1 MGKYIGKSVL
11 RKEDPRLVTG
21 EAKYLEDIQLSGMV
35 HAVVKRSDYAHAK
48 IKNIDTSEAETMPG
62 VLGVW
67 TGKDFEDLNPMPCA
81 WQAGGITN
89 NANTPRVL
97 EIDKVTFTGQG
108 VAVVVA
114 EDRNVA
120 EDACLKIN
128 VEYEELPVVV
138 SAEDAI
144 KPGAPQLHENAPN
157 NICMEWE
164 CGNQEGTD
172 QALSNSDVVVKEQLV
187 NQRLIPNSMEPR
199 GAIAEYKSATE
210 EFTVWL
216 TSQAPHVHR
225 LLATAFVFGIPET
238 KMRVIAP
245 HVGGGFGCKIFLY
258 PEYCLVAALARKIEC
273 PIKWMETRSEN
284 FQATTHG
291 RDHSTQIQVGANND
305 GTITSLKVNTVANLG
320 GTLSTIAPGIPTTL
334 YGRLLSGT
342 YKFPNIYCG
351 VKGVYTNTG
360 MVDAYRGAG
369 RPEATFVVERAL
381 DLVAKK
387 LGMDVVDVRKKNFIQ
402 KDQFPYTPADGITK
416 GLAYDSGDYEK
427 PLNKALEMFNYAQFR
442 EEQKRARSEGKYLGV
457 GFSTYIEACGVAPSA
472 WIGAG
477 GEGWGA
483 GLWESANI
491 RVHLTGKVV
500 VTTGSSPHGQG
511 TETTM
516 AQIAADEL
524 GLPFDDVDVQYNDTL
539 GTPFGYG
546 TYGSRSAAVGGTALF
561 NAVQKVKQKALRIG
575 AHMLEASVDDVV
587 YEDGKVSVKGS
598 PDQAKTIQEIAGTA
612 ALGYSL
618 PEGDEPFLD
627 ETAYFD
633 PPNTTW
639 PFGTHI
645 CVVEVEKETGSV
657 KVKRYLAVDD
667 VGNVINPMI
676 VDGQIHGG
684 IAQGVAQ
691 ALWESGEYNESGQ
704 LVSGSLMDYA
714 IPRTDCLPNFE
725 LDRTV
730 TPSPTNPLGVKGVG
744 ETGTIASTPAVVNAV
759 MDALAP
765 FGVTN
770 LNMPLTS
777 QKIWNAIQKKGA

>member
-1 MGKYIGKSVL
+1 MGKYIGESVL

-21 EAKYLEDIQLSGMV
+21 EAKYLEDIKLSGMV
-35 HAVVKRSDYAHAK
+35 HAA
-48 IKNIDTSEAETMPG
+48 G
-62 VLGVW
+62 VIGVW
-67 TGKDFEDLNPMPCA
+67 TGKDFEDVNPMPCA
-81 WQAGGITN
+81 WQAGGVDN

-114 EDRNVA
+114 EDRNIA
-120 EDACLKIN
+120 EDASSKI
-128 VEYEELPVVV
+128 VVDYEELPTVV
-138 SAEDAI
+138 SAEEAI

-164 CGNQEGTD
+164 CGNQEGTEK
-172 QALSNSDVVVKEQLV
+172 ALGEADVVVKEQLV
-187 NQRLIPNSMEPR
+187 NQRLIPSSMEPR
-199 GAIAEYKSATE
+199 GAIADYQPATE
-210 EFTVWL
+210 EFTVWM

-238 KMRVIAP
+238 KMRVIAA

-258 PEYCLVAALARKIEC
+258 PEYCLVAALARKIER
-273 PIKWMETRSEN
+273 PVKWMETRSEN
-284 FQATTHG
+284 FAATTHG
-291 RDHSTQIQVGANND
+291 RDHVTQIEVGAKND
-305 GTITSLKVNTVANLG
+305 GTINSLKVTTVANLG

-369 RPEATFVVERAL
+369 RPEATYVVERAL
-381 DLVAKK
+381 DLVANK
-387 LGMDVVDVRKKNFIQ
+387 LGMDVLDVRRKNFIQ
-402 KDQFPYTPADGITK
+402 TNQFPYLPADGITK
-416 GLAYDSGDYEK
+416 GLTYDSGDYEK
-427 PLNKALEMFNYAQFR
+427 PLNKALQMFNYGNFR
-442 EEQKRARSEGKYLGV
+442 EEQKRARDEGKYLGV

-472 WIGAG
+472 WIGVG

-524 GLPFDDVDVQYNDTL
+524 GIPYEDVEVKYNDTL

-546 TYGSRSAAVGGTALF
+546 TYGSRSAAVGGAALF
-561 NAVQKVKQKALRIG
+561 NAVQKVKQKAVRIG
-575 AHMLEASVDDVV
+575 AHMLEASPDDVV
-587 YEDGKVSVKGS
+587 FEDGKVSVKGS
-598 PDQAKTIQEIAGTA
+598 PDQAKTIQEIAGAA

-645 CVVEVEKETGSV
+645 CVVEVEKDTGSV
-657 KVKRYLAVDD
+657 MVKKYLAVDD
-667 VGNVINPMI
+667 VGNVVNPMI

-704 LVSGSLMDYA
+704 LVSGSMMDYA
-714 IPRTDCLPNFE
+714 IPRTDCLPSFE

-759 MDALAP
+759 MDALSP
-765 FGVTN
+765 FGVTH
-770 LNMPLTS
+770 LDMPLTS
-777 QKIWNAIQKKGA
+777 QKIWNAIQS